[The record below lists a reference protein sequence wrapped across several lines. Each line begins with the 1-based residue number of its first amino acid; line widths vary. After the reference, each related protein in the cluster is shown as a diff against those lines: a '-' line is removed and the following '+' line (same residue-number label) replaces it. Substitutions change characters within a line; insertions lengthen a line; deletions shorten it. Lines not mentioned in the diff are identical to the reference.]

1 MAVLRSSS
9 IGSELLAVI
18 EGECQATHCRAHAA
32 GTSAAGTGGT
42 GGGDPDRQGWAA
54 VSDSPDLP
62 VRPPW
67 FVIVRHGETEWSA
80 TGKHTGSTDIDL
92 TEHGR
97 TRAAGLP
104 AFLRQWVDPAE
115 SVAFTS
121 PRRRAIATAG
131 IAMPEAEPTVTDLLA
146 ELDYGDYEGLTTAEI
161 IDRRPGWELFA
172 DGTPGGESIADAGVR
187 ADQFIELAI
196 AQCSARP
203 VVAFTHGHFSRIL
216 TARLLGLGAASGAL
230 LYNDTASVGV
240 VMLRR
245 GVYVLDGWNMRPP
258 L

>member
-1 MAVLRSSS
+1 MSSAV
-9 IGSELLAVI
+9 E
-18 EGECQATHCRAHAA
+18 E
-32 GTSAAGTGGT
+32 
-42 GGGDPDRQGWAA
+42 
-54 VSDSPDLP
+54 P

-80 TGKHTGSTDIDL
+80 SGRHTGSTDIDL

-97 TRAAGLP
+97 ARAAALP
-104 AFLRQWVDPAE
+104 GFLRQWVDPAE

-131 IAMPEAEPTVTDLLA
+131 LAMPEVTPTVTDLLA
-146 ELDYGDYEGLTTAEI
+146 ELDYGDYEGRTTAEI
-161 IDRRPGWELFA
+161 VAERPGWELFT
-172 DGTPGGESIADAGVR
+172 DGTPGGESIKAAGAR

-196 AQCSARP
+196 EQCSARP
-203 VVAFTHGHFSRIL
+203 VVAFSHGHFSRIL
-216 TARLLGLGAASGAL
+216 TARLLGLEATAGGL
-230 LYNDTASVGV
+230 LYNDTASVAV

-245 GVYVLDGWNMRPP
+245 GIYVLDGWNMRPS

>member
-1 MAVLRSSS
+1 MSRPV
-9 IGSELLAVI
+9 E
-18 EGECQATHCRAHAA
+18 E
-32 GTSAAGTGGT
+32 
-42 GGGDPDRQGWAA
+42 
-54 VSDSPDLP
+54 P

-80 TGKHTGSTDIDL
+80 SGRHTGSTDIDL

-97 TRAAGLP
+97 TRAGALP

-131 IAMPEAEPTVTDLLA
+131 LAMPEVESEVTDLLA
-146 ELDYGDYEGLTTAEI
+146 EVDYGDYEGLTTAEI
-161 IDRRPGWELFA
+161 TARRPGWELFA
-172 DGTPGGESIADAGVR
+172 DGTPGGEPIKGASAR
-187 ADQFIELAI
+187 ADQFIDLAI
-196 AQCSARP
+196 DQCSGRP

-216 TARLLGLGAASGAL
+216 TARLLGLDASAGAL
-230 LYNDTASVGV
+230 LYNDTSSVAV

-245 GVYVLDGWNMRPP
+245 GAYVLDGWNMRPP

>member
-1 MAVLRSSS
+1 MSSPL
-9 IGSELLAVI
+9 EV
-18 EGECQATHCRAHAA
+18 
-32 GTSAAGTGGT
+32 
-42 GGGDPDRQGWAA
+42 
-54 VSDSPDLP
+54 P

-80 TGKHTGSTDIDL
+80 SGKHTGSTDIDL

-97 TRAAGLP
+97 TRAAALP
-104 AFLRQWVDPAE
+104 GFLRQWVDPAE

-121 PRRRAIATAG
+121 PRRRAVATAG
-131 IAMPEAEPTVTDLLA
+131 LAMPEVTPTVTDLLA

-161 IDRRPGWELFA
+161 LIERPGWELFA
-172 DGTPGGESIADAGVR
+172 DGTPGGESIEDAGAR
-187 ADQFIELAI
+187 AGQFIDLAI
-196 AQCSARP
+196 DQCSGRP

-216 TARLLGLGAASGAL
+216 TARLLGLAATAGAL
-230 LYNDTASVGV
+230 LYNDTSSVGV

-245 GVYVLDGWNMRPP
+245 GVYVLDGWNMRPS